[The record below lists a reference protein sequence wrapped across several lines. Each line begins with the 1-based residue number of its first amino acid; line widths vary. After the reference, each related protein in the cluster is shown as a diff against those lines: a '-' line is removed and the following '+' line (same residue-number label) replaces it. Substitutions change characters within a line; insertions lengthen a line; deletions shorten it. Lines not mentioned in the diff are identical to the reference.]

1 MPFLSFQTKAVGVL
15 ECELKLTICFF
26 QHLYWKWVVCFF
38 SFCGFISFSF
48 FFLLFSFFTLALMVN
63 ALLLSELKHDHKQ
76 TQNMSFFWTKK
87 KKRRL
92 HPGYFR
98 IWGVRTAKPQAD
110 LRLLWSVE
118 QMQRS
123 QSRGERQNNVKTSW
137 STTWS
142 GRLRCGTAAP
152 PQTCT
157 HRPHLYSLERYI
169 KRLSALGFLLWLKTC
184 CMWASYR
191 FLCSEWVY

>member
-1 MPFLSFQTKAVGVL
+1 MPFFTFSDQSCSCVGVWTKAYNLFLSASLLEMSGLCFFFLSVASFPFFFFFPFLSLRSLSWLMLCSFQNWNMIISR
-15 ECELKLTICFF
+15 LKTCPFF
-26 QHLYWKWVVCFF
+26 
-38 SFCGFISFSF
+38 
-48 FFLLFSFFTLALMVN
+48 
-63 ALLLSELKHDHKQ
+63 KQ
-76 TQNMSFFWTKK
+76 KKK

-137 STTWS
+137 STTWNS
-142 GRLRCGTAAP
+142 RLRCGTAAP
-152 PQTCT
+152 PQTCI
-157 HRPHLYSLERYI
+157 HRPHLYALERYI
-169 KRLSALGFLLWLKTC
+169 KRLSALGFLL
-184 CMWASYR
+184 
-191 FLCSEWVY
+191 

>member
-1 MPFLSFQTKAVGVL
+1 MPFLSFQTKAAGVL

-48 FFLLFSFFTLALMVN
+48 FSFSFLSLRSLWWLMLCSFQN
-63 ALLLSELKHDHKQ
+63 WNMIISRLKTCPFFKQ
-76 TQNMSFFWTKK
+76 KK

-142 GRLRCGTAAP
+142 RRLRCGTAAP

-157 HRPHLYSLERYI
+157 HRPHLYALERYI